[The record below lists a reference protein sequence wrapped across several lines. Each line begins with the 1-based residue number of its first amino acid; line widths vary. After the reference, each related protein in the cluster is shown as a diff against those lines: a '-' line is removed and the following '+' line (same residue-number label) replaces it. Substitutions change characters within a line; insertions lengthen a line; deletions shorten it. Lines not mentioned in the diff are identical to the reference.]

1 MKRVRPMLLA
11 LLIFTLTLPL
21 MAAEQP
27 QEIMKKV
34 MEVQSSN
41 SSALEL
47 LLTLTDAGGQARERQ
62 LQTLSLTEEGRTSSI
77 TVFLSPASVKN
88 TRFLSVENSTGKSE
102 QWIYLPALKRV
113 KRIAANEEGGS
124 FMGSDFSY
132 SDMASTTYDAT
143 EATHTLLEETA
154 TTYTIR
160 SVPFDKSSY
169 GKTETT
175 VDKSTYLPLQVDFYA
190 KDGLTLE
197 KQLVTQKMEQMQGR
211 WVPKVLT
218 MTTVASGHTTRLE
231 ILQAQYDIAMNS
243 NYFTTKFLETG
254 RP

>member
-1 MKRVRPMLLA
+1 
-11 LLIFTLTLPL
+11 
-21 MAAEQP
+21 
-27 QEIMKKV
+27 
-34 MEVQSSN
+34 
-41 SSALEL
+41 
-47 LLTLTDAGGQARERQ
+47 
-62 LQTLSLTEEGRTSSI
+62 
-77 TVFLSPASVKN
+77 
-88 TRFLSVENSTGKSE
+88 
-102 QWIYLPALKRV
+102 
-113 KRIAANEEGGS
+113 
-124 FMGSDFSY
+124 MGSDFSY

-160 SVPFDKSSY
+160 SVPFDKDSY
-169 GKTETT
+169 GKTETK

-197 KQLVTQKMEQMQGR
+197 KQLVTQKIEQMQGR